1 MYVKIPHTFDPDNP
15 YELIDLP
22 QDTSAWL
29 KAVYKHLECTTIDV
43 ASTILPG
50 IVLVLDDNGKM
61 TDDWP
66 LKINEFASALYPSD
80 WDPIVGNVILARRNA
95 SELEPLT
102 DADLDALA
110 DFYDRTVHF

>member
-1 MYVKIPHTFDPDNP
+1 MYIKIPYTFDPDNP

-29 KAVYKHLECTTIDV
+29 KAVYKHLECSTIDV
-43 ASTILPG
+43 ASTIFPDL
-50 IVLVLDDNGKM
+50 VLVLDDNGKM

-66 LKINEFASALYPSD
+66 LKINYFASALYPSF
-80 WDPIVGNVILARRNA
+80 WDPIVGNVILARRSF

-102 DADLDALA
+102 DDDLDTIGTFFATR
-110 DFYDRTVHF
+110 F